1 MFLLYSTLLLRFGE
15 VWRGEWRGENV
26 AVKIFSSIDERS
38 WVREVEIYQTSM
50 LRHDNILGFIAAD
63 NKVRSLQ
70 QGRGSKYIE
79 FGDRSRILVQSD
91 LNPWLHI
98 NLIKILTN
106 SLKKELPVVKKQ

>member
-63 NKVRSLQ
+63 TTVRSLQ
-70 QGRGSKYIE
+70 QGRGSKYIG
-79 FGDRSRILVQSD
+79 FGYRSRILAQPD

-98 NLIKILTN
+98 NLIKILKN
-106 SLKKELPVVKKQ
+106 SFKKRTS

>member
-70 QGRGSKYIE
+70 QGRGSKYIG
-79 FGDRSRILVQSD
+79 FGDSVLRHQCHHTSGIRTPVDPHSLHCNTVVQEF
-91 LNPWLHI
+91 N
-98 NLIKILTN
+98 
-106 SLKKELPVVKKQ
+106 

>member
-1 MFLLYSTLLLRFGE
+1 

-63 NKVRSLQ
+63 NKVSHALSSSIVSWVRELEIYQTSMLRHDNILGCVSRLGQ
-70 QGRGSKYIE
+70 KYCILGVGG
-79 FGDRSRILVQSD
+79 GDLSD
-91 LNPWLHI
+91 QHAL
-98 NLIKILTN
+98 
-106 SLKKELPVVKKQ
+106 S